1 VNVLSLHAYQL
12 RKDRRRSLAKGRAAL
27 AARGWVPDFG
37 YQAAVP
43 GSALAREIGRAYV
56 ARCLQAGRPW
66 DVHWLGTMIAAADE
80 AATLRVAGGELAAW
94 ALVTYGEGVPAPLPR
109 RRAAAAA
116 GCGLAATGLLGWQ
129 AVRGGAWP
137 WALAAGLLM
146 TCAVAFAFA
155 TVAAWQSPACKIL
168 AGQGVPGYEDLHA
181 SFLLDADVLRHARD
195 DAGCG
200 YVAKPAEH
208 AEASLLAG
216 AS

>member
-12 RKDRRRSLAKGRAAL
+12 RRDRRRSLARGQRALDAH
-27 AARGWVPDFG
+27 GWVPDFG
-37 YQAAVP
+37 YQPAVP

-66 DVHWLGTMIAAADE
+66 DVRWIGAMIGDADE
-80 AATLRVAGGELAAW
+80 AATLRVGDGELAAW
-94 ALVTYGEGVPAPLPR
+94 ALVTYGEGVAVPLPR
-109 RRAAAAA
+109 ARAAATA

-129 AVRGGAWP
+129 AAQAGAWP
-137 WALAAGLLM
+137 WALAGGLLM

-181 SFLLDADVLRHARD
+181 SFMLDADVLRHAREE
-195 DAGCG
+195 AGCG
-200 YVAKPAEH
+200 YVARPAEH